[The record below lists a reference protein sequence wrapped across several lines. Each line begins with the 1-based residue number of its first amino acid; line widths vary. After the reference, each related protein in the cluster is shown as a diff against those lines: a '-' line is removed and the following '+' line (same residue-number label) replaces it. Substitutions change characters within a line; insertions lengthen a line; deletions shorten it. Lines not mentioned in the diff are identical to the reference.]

1 MAKTID
7 ETKGQP
13 PLPRFKHM
21 KPFSLEM
28 FKYSPLLEHLLPE
41 FETMYAEFSSYK
53 RSISTYGVILLN
65 SDATKIA
72 LCRVWQG
79 KSWMIPGGKV
89 NQNETGKDAAARE
102 TYEETGFD
110 PKCEQGVCAQWKE
123 QLENG
128 EDIVGLSEDA
138 LVVNDGGER
147 SLPWRPLQDGDKL
160 LFTEKDTKK
169 RRSVYICRGV
179 PEEFPFE
186 PVARKEVSE
195 VDFHEIENL
204 PQKTFGVLP
213 FIGQLKKWIKKDNK
227 RRGRRN
233 ATPKGRKGSSA
244 KRRES
249 SNVKP
254 RNNIDDKQEDVG
266 LQPFFADDG
275 AAPWE
280 DSVQND
286 DQGSTSKSK
295 RAGSKKRDASR
306 GKKGSKKR
314 NSSRGRSVVDEDDPL
329 VVSAL
334 ASPGESDRWT
344 EDDMFAK
351 NEEILG
357 RKITYDGNPHDF
369 AEKGFSVEGD
379 KKVDPHCFR
388 VVGGSFMNDASGG
401 GVGRVS
407 APPEASAMQ
416 PLVARARSAS
426 KGESSAVSGMTSEGT
441 DMGADLVLTPF
452 FSEEGKAPWE
462 GPSDGGVA
470 VTRLQSTEPAAIRSA
485 REEPASNAKGLSLLS
500 KLRKGSSAIKPS
512 GDETPKNAVVRP
524 DESGVTSE
532 VFMTDREI
540 TARSQKEKLSSAQ
553 APTKE
558 AQTAPVDT
566 PLPPIDVPKNKSNHN
581 QHQPGV
587 YESSHLKWMRQW
599 ARNLSESEPT
609 EAFGDFRLD
618 VDAVMAAAKEAM
630 KVS

>member
-1 MAKTID
+1 
-7 ETKGQP
+7 
-13 PLPRFKHM
+13 M

-41 FETMYAEFSSYK
+41 FENMYAEFSSYK

-89 NQNETGKDAAARE
+89 NQHESGKDAAARE

-110 PKCEQGVCAQWKE
+110 PKCEQGICAQWKE
-123 QLENG
+123 QLDNG
-128 EDIVGLSEDA
+128 EDIAGLSEDA
-138 LVVNDGGER
+138 LMVNDGGER

-169 RRSVYICRGV
+169 RRSVYVCRGV

-195 VDFHEIENL
+195 VSFHEIENL
-204 PQKTFGVLP
+204 PKKTYGVMP

-233 ATPKGRKGSSA
+233 ATPSKGRKGSSA

-254 RNNIDDKQEDVG
+254 RDDKQEDVG
-266 LQPFFADDG
+266 LQPFFAADG

-280 DSVQND
+280 DSVQSD
-286 DQGSTSKSK
+286 EQGTPSKSK

-314 NSSRGRSVVDEDDPL
+314 HSSRGRSVVDEDDPL

-334 ASPGESDRWT
+334 VSPGESDRWT

-401 GVGRVS
+401 VGRVS
-407 APPEASAMQ
+407 APPVASAMQ

-426 KGESSAVSGMTSEGT
+426 KGEASAVSGMTSEGT

-452 FSEEGKAPWE
+452 FSNEGKAPWE
-462 GPSDGGVA
+462 GPPASDGEVLA
-470 VTRLQSTEPAAIRSA
+470 TRLQSTDPAAIRSA
-485 REEPASNAKGLSLLS
+485 REEQVGSNAKGLSLLS
-500 KLRKGSSAIKPS
+500 KLRKGSSSIKPS
-512 GDETPKNAVVRP
+512 EDKSRKNAVVQR
-524 DESGVTSE
+524 DESDVASGD
-532 VFMTDREI
+532 FMTDREI
-540 TARSQKEKLSSAQ
+540 TAKSQKEKLASAK

-558 AQTAPVDT
+558 AQTAPVDM
-566 PLPPIDVPKNKSNHN
+566 PLPPIDVPKNM
-581 QHQPGV
+581 QQPGV
-587 YESSHLKWMRQW
+587 YESNHLKWMRHW
-599 ARNLSESEPT
+599 ARNLPQSAPT
-609 EAFGDFRLD
+609 KAFGDFRLD
-618 VDAVMAAAKEAM
+618 VDAVMAAAKDAM

>member
-1 MAKTID
+1 MAKTTD

-41 FETMYAEFSSYK
+41 FETMYADFSSYK
-53 RSISTYGVILLN
+53 RSISTYGAILLN
-65 SDATKIA
+65 SAGTKLA

-89 NQNETGKDAAARE
+89 NQHESGKDAAARE

-110 PKCEQGVCAQWKE
+110 PKCEHGVCAQWKE

-128 EDIVGLSEDA
+128 EDIAGLSEDA
-138 LVVNDGGER
+138 LVVDDGGER

-169 RRSVYICRGV
+169 RKSVYICRGV

-195 VDFHEIENL
+195 VAFHSIDNL
-204 PQKTFGVLP
+204 PKKTFGVLP

-227 RRGRRN
+227 RREGRN

-244 KRRES
+244 RRRES

-266 LQPFFADDG
+266 LQPFFAADG

-280 DSVQND
+280 ESVQSD
-286 DQGSTSKSK
+286 DQGSPSKSK

-314 NSSRGRSVVDEDDPL
+314 HSSRGRSVVDEDDPL

-334 ASPGESDRWT
+334 VSPGESDRWT

-351 NEEILG
+351 NEMLLG

-401 GVGRVS
+401 VGRVS
-407 APPEASAMQ
+407 APPAASAMQ

-426 KGESSAVSGMTSEGT
+426 KGEASAVSGMTSEGT
-441 DMGADLVLTPF
+441 DMGADLLTPF
-452 FSEEGKAPWE
+452 FSNEGKAPWE
-462 GPSDGGVA
+462 GPSDGGVV

-485 REEPASNAKGLSLLS
+485 RVDQVGSNAKGLSLLG

-512 GDETPKNAVVRP
+512 RDESLKNGVVRR
-524 DESGVTSE
+524 DESGVASGD
-532 VFMTDREI
+532 FMTDREI
-540 TARSQKEKLSSAQ
+540 TAKSQKEKLSSAQ
-553 APTKE
+553 APTKD
-558 AQTAPVDT
+558 AQTAPVDM
-566 PLPPIDVPKNKSNHN
+566 PLPPIDVPKNMSFHN
-581 QHQPGV
+581 QQQSGV
-587 YESSHLKWMRQW
+587 HESNHLKWMRQW
-599 ARNLSESEPT
+599 ARNLPQSAPT
-609 EAFGDFRLD
+609 ETFGDFRLD

-630 KVS
+630 KV